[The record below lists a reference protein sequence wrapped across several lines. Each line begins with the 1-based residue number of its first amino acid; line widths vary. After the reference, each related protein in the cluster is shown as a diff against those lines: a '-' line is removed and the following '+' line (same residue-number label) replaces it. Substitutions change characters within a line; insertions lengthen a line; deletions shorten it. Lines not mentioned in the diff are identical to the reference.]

1 MYVKEKPGRAWLEIS
16 LDNLCFNYRKLSGL
30 MPEGCKC
37 MAVVKADAY
46 GHGAVRVAEALGR
59 EGCDTFAVASL
70 EEGIQLRLAG
80 ILGKILV
87 LGYTMPRDAF
97 LLNRYDLMQTIVD
110 EDYAKALSESSYP
123 VCGHL
128 AVDTGMNRLG
138 ISVKDREAIERVL
151 SMQGLLVEGIYSHM
165 SAADSGETEDRHFTL
180 RQIAD
185 FMRLKE
191 ELSKKGFEN
200 LEYHMQSSYGLLFYP
215 MDGMRYARLG
225 IALYGCSTNY
235 PEEEFLVPLRP
246 VLSLKSRVGC
256 VRTVKPGEYVSYG
269 RTYEAKEVRRVCV
282 LAIGYADGLPRS
294 LSGQGYALINGK
306 RAPIV
311 GRVCMDQTMLD
322 VTEAENVKE
331 GDIATLIGRDGAEE
345 IKAASLAMQAGTITN
360 ELLSRL
366 GGRLTKTYTS

>member
-16 LDNLCFNYRKLSGL
+16 LDNLKYNYRELLTL

-46 GHGAVRVAEALGR
+46 GHGAVRTAEALGR

-70 EEGIQLRLAG
+70 EEGIALRIAG
-80 ILGKILV
+80 ILGKILI

-97 LLNRYDLMQTIVD
+97 LLNRYDLIQTIVD
-110 EDYAKALSESSYP
+110 EEYAKALSASSYP
-123 VCGHL
+123 VSAHL

-138 ISVKDREAIERVL
+138 ISARDRGAIERVL
-151 SMQGLLVEGIYSHM
+151 SMPGLFVEGIYSHM
-165 SAADSGETEDRHFTL
+165 SAADSSRDEDRQFTL

-185 FMRLKE
+185 FMALKE
-191 ELSKKGFEN
+191 ELSKKGFQN

-215 MDGMRYARLG
+215 MEGMGYARLG
-225 IALYGCSTNY
+225 IALYGCSSNHA
-235 PEEEFLVPLRP
+235 EEKFPVPLKP

-256 VRTVKPGEYVSYG
+256 VRTVEQGEYVSYG
-269 RTYEAKEVRRVCV
+269 RTYEAKEVRRVAV

-294 LSGQGYALINGK
+294 LSGQGYALIKGK

-322 VTEAENVKE
+322 VTEIADVKE
-331 GDIATLIGRDGAEE
+331 GDIATLIGRDGEEE
-345 IKAASLAMQAGTITN
+345 IEAAALAMQAGTITN

-366 GGRLTKTYTS
+366 GGRLTKTYTP